1 MLRINQLKLP
11 LDAGDG
17 DLKTAAARRLGCA
30 PDAIRS
36 LSLVRKAV
44 DSRDKNHIFFVCNV
58 LAETGLDEQRTAQR
72 FTPDLVSVETEPPAD
87 GFTPARTGNLRPV
100 VAGFGPAGI
109 FAALTLA
116 RQGYRP
122 LVLERGTP
130 VAQRRSDVARFIA
143 GRILDEE
150 SNVQFG
156 EGGAGAFSDGKLN
169 TGIKN
174 PLCRGV
180 LEELHAAG
188 APDEILT
195 NASPHIGTDILPEV
209 VARLR
214 ETIVSLGG
222 EILFHTR
229 LTDIIAAN
237 GAVHGVRVLSPS
249 GETDI
254 ETDAL
259 LLCTGHSARDTYEM
273 LHRRGVVLARKPFS
287 VGARIEH
294 PREFIDRAQYG
305 RFAGHPA
312 LGSAEYKLA
321 CHPPHGR
328 GAYTFCMCPGG
339 SVVAAASERGGVT
352 VNGMSRFARDGENSN
367 AALLVGIEPEQ
378 FPGSG
383 PLAGMYLQRDI
394 ERTAF
399 EAGGGG
405 YTAPAQLVGDFI
417 AGRASVRC
425 GAVKPTYPLGV
436 AMGDI
441 RRVLPAAGASVM
453 AEAIGMMDRQLRGFA
468 MPDAVLTAPE
478 TRSSSPVRVT
488 RDEFFQTNIRG
499 LYPCGEGAGYAGG
512 IVSAAVDGIRGA
524 RAVMSGET

>member
-11 LDAGDG
+11 LEADESMLRAE
-17 DLKTAAARRLGCA
+17 TARLLGCETDSIEKLI
-30 PDAIRS
+30 P
-36 LSLVRKAV
+36 VRKAV
-44 DSRDKNHIFFVCNV
+44 DSRDKNNIFFVCNV
-58 LAETGLDEQRTAQR
+58 LVKTSLDEPAVAAR
-72 FTPDLVSVETEPPAD
+72 FQPEKVSLERAAPQELPVM
-87 GFTPARTGNLRPV
+87 ARNSLLRPV
-100 VAGFGPAGI
+100 IAGFGPAGI

-116 RQGYRP
+116 RAGLRP
-122 LVLERGTP
+122 LVLERGAD
-130 VAQRRSDVARFIA
+130 VEQRAADIGGFIRSRN
-143 GRILDEE
+143 LDEN
-150 SNVQFG
+150 SNTQFG

-169 TGIKN
+169 TGIKS
-174 PLCRGV
+174 PLCRNV
-180 LEELHAAG
+180 LEQLHAAG

-195 NASPHIGTDILPEV
+195 NASPHIGTDLLPAV
-209 VARLR
+209 VKRLR
-214 ETIVSLGG
+214 EQIIALGG
-222 EILFHTR
+222 EIFFNTR
-229 LTDIIAAN
+229 LTELITAN
-237 GAVHGVRVLSPS
+237 GAIHGARVLSPT

-273 LHRRGVVLARKPFS
+273 LGRRGVQLARKPFS

-294 PREFIDRAQYG
+294 PRELIDRAQYG

-321 CHPPHGR
+321 CHPAHGR

-339 SVVAAASERGGVT
+339 SVVAAASEHGGVT
-352 VNGMSRFARDGENSN
+352 VNGMSRFARDGMNSN
-367 AALLVGIEPEQ
+367 AALLVGVEPEQ

-394 ERTAF
+394 ERSAF
-399 EAGGGG
+399 QLGGGD
-405 YTAPAQLVGDFI
+405 YTAPAQLVGDFVE
-417 AGRASVRC
+417 GKPSVRC
-425 GAVKPTYPLGV
+425 GTVKPTYPLGV

-441 RRVLPAAGASVM
+441 RLILPAAVAGVM
-453 AEAIGMMDRQLRGFA
+453 AEAIGMMDRQLHGFA
-468 MPDAVLTAPE
+468 LPDALLTAPE
-478 TRSSSPVRVT
+478 TRSSSPVRVL

-524 RAVMSGET
+524 YAVMSGEI